1 MEDDEEFVDYYEL
14 LQVTP
19 GCDDRILEAAYHHFL
34 KKYHPDHADT
44 ADPEKFKTILSAYK
58 VLKDPERRAKYDRT
72 YAALNGGGPAPSDLQ
87 EDEALG
93 DAQAHELILSNLY
106 KRRRQSAKEPGLGPW
121 MLQELLGCS
130 KEEFDFHV
138 WYLRSKGL
146 IDTIE
151 DGTIAVTV
159 AGVDHVIA
167 TSKTNKA
174 VKLIT
179 EQGEEDGDR
188 GKG

>member
-1 MEDDEEFVDYYEL
+1 MEDDEEFVDYYDL

-34 KKYHPDHADT
+34 KKYHPDHAET
-44 ADPEKFKTILSAYK
+44 ADVDKFKDIVAAYK

-72 YAALNGGGPAPSDLQ
+72 YAALNGGSSKDVGLRD
-87 EDEALG
+87 DDALG
-93 DAQAHELILSNLY
+93 DAEAHEFILSSLY
-106 KRRRQSAKEPGLGPW
+106 KRRRENSREPGLGPW
-121 MLQELLGCS
+121 LLQDMLGCS
-130 KEEFDFHV
+130 QEEFDFHV

-146 IDTIE
+146 IESIE

-159 AGVDHVIA
+159 AGVDHVIS
-167 TSKTNKA
+167 TSKTTKA

-179 EQGEEDGDR
+179 EQRSEPEG
-188 GKG
+188 